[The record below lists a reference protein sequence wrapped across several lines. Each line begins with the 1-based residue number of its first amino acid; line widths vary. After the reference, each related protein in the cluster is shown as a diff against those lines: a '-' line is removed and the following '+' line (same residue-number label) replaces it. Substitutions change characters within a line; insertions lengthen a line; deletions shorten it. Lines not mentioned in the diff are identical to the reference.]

1 MSVTSMSF
9 LAQEHLLV
17 TGSEGDASI
26 KLWDLRSLHSNKRK
40 TQTPLS
46 QTMQPESH
54 NQWRHFGTNSI
65 NINTDGSRLYT
76 LCKDNTVYAY
86 STAHLI
92 LGHAPELDCT
102 DSARRLPPKETKEGL
117 GPLYGFRHPQLHA
130 TSFYVKS
137 SIRPAKDGKCEMLA
151 VGSSDGCA
159 ILFPTDERYLPAQTP
174 QPSNVT
180 EINAPRRPG
189 LRRQNSGV
197 GARNDD
203 KLPISTNGTALVRGH
218 EREVGSLA
226 WTSEG
231 NLVTVGDDFLVRC
244 WREDANEARDLRM
257 GGEGDG
263 RRWHCGWADV
273 TDGIDDDDD

>member
-1 MSVTSMSF
+1 MTAMSF

-40 TQTPLS
+40 TQTALS
-46 QTMQPESH
+46 QTVQPDSH
-54 NQWRHFGTNSI
+54 SQWRHFGTNSI
-65 NINTDGSRLYT
+65 NISTDGSRLYA
-76 LCKDNTVYAY
+76 LCKDNSVYAY

-92 LGHAPELDCT
+92 LGQATELDSG
-102 DSARRLPPKETKEGL
+102 DPARRLPPKEIKAGL

-137 SIRPAKDGKCEMLA
+137 AIRPARNGKSEMLA

-159 ILFPTDERYLPAQTP
+159 ILFPTDERYLPAQTS
-174 QPSNVT
+174 QPPT
-180 EINAPRRPG
+180 AIETHTPRRQG
-189 LRRQNSGV
+189 LRRQNSGAV
-197 GARNDD
+197 ARIDD

-226 WTSEG
+226 WTSDG
-231 NLVTVGDDFLVRC
+231 SLITVGDDFLVRC
-244 WREDANEARDLRM
+244 WRDDGEEARDLRM

-273 TDGIDDDDD
+273 GDGIDEDDE